1 MPTMHRI
8 TAALLIVA
16 AVFAL
21 NGGMLRDAFAK
32 DMSVQLPPAKIGAS
46 GPLETRSTRVLNLIL
61 ALQALQ
67 AEPSVLV
74 PQKG

>member
-1 MPTMHRI
+1 MHRI
-8 TAALLIVA
+8 AAALLIVA

-21 NGGMLRDAFAK
+21 NGGMLREAFAK
-32 DMSVQLPPAKIGAS
+32 DMGVQPITKADVAQPI
-46 GPLETRSTRVLNLIL
+46 ETRSTRVLSLIL

-67 AEPSVLV
+67 AQPTVLT